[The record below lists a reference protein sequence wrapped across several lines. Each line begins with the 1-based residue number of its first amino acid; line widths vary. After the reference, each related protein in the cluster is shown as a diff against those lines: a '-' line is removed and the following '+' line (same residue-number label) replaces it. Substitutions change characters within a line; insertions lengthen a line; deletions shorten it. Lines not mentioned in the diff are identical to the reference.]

1 MIVNALA
8 GKALPIYGDG
18 QQIRDWLYVGD
29 HCGAIR
35 RVLEAG
41 RPGELYLIGG
51 DAEKPNIEV
60 VHTICSLLA
69 THAPGKDYLQQIT
82 TVTDRPGHDRR
93 YAIDFSK
100 LERELGWR
108 PTENFTTGLEK
119 TVRWYLDNSAWVA
132 DVQSGDYLKW
142 IAQNY
147 GERA

>member
-1 MIVNALA
+1 M
-8 GKALPIYGDG
+8 
-18 QQIRDWLYVGD
+18 
-29 HCGAIR
+29 
-35 RVLEAG
+35 LEAG

-60 VHTICSLLA
+60 VHTICALLA
-69 THAPGKDYLQQIT
+69 THAPGKDYLKQIT

-100 LERELGWR
+100 LTRELGWR
-108 PTENFTTGLEK
+108 PNENFTTGLEK
-119 TVRWYLDNSAWVA
+119 TVRWYLENRAWVA

-147 GERA
+147 GARA